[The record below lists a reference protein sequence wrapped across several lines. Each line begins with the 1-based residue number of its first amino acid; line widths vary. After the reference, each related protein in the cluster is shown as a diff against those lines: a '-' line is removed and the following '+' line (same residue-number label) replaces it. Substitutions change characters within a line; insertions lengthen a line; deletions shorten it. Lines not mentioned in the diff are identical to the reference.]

1 MAEVRSARRLV
12 GRIAVGI
19 MLLTGAAACQTTQ
32 VQNASGTPTTYQD
45 VNSPGVVQGVGIE
58 AQDIVSM
65 TDVMMRDMMSNPQL
79 ANRQPAPRVILDSQY
94 FQNQSAQRLN
104 LNTIVDR
111 LRSGLLRAANGR
123 MLFVSREAAEMVE
136 KERQLKRSGV
146 TDVGTTGLTQAQAG
160 ADFRLSGRISSTEA
174 RRSDGVIDRYNLI
187 NFEMID
193 LENGLIVWSNFYEFR
208 KGAQDDV
215 VYQ

>member
-1 MAEVRSARRLV
+1 MRFSV
-12 GRIAVGI
+12 GAAWRASRVAAVGA
-19 MLLTGAAACQTTQ
+19 LLLGTAACQTVT
-32 VQNASGTPTTYQD
+32 VENAAGTPTTYQD
-45 VNSPGVVQGVGIE
+45 VNSPGAVQGVGIE

-79 ANRQPAPRVILDSQY
+79 ANRQPSPRVILDSQY

-104 LNTIVDR
+104 LNTVVDR

-136 KERQLKRSGV
+136 KERQLKRTGA
-146 TDVGTTGLTQAQAG
+146 TDVGTTGLTEAQAG
-160 ADFRLSGRISSTEA
+160 ADFRLTGRITSTEA

-187 NFEMID
+187 TFEMID